1 MRCFSPTWKPH
12 FIMVILLRKSTNY
25 QRNIESNIF
34 RMKSPVLFVFI
45 FEKKRNP
52 WIPQDVALNSKRIDE
67 KVIFF
72 CGWQN
77 DTSVQNLQGYVE
89 KTHRRAV
96 KLWNNILFL
105 CFGGFGFWS
114 FFSLISNIS
123 PSQRDRAR
131 ACVCNEM

>member
-25 QRNIESNIF
+25 QKNIESNTF
-34 RMKSPVLFVFI
+34 RMKSPVLFVFN
-45 FEKKRNP
+45 FEKKKSVNTTRCCLEFQKN
-52 WIPQDVALNSKRIDE
+52 WRKSY
-67 KVIFF
+67 IFLRLTEWHERLKSPRL
-72 CGWQN
+72 CW
-77 DTSVQNLQGYVE
+77 

-105 CFGGFGFWS
+105 CFGGFGFGH